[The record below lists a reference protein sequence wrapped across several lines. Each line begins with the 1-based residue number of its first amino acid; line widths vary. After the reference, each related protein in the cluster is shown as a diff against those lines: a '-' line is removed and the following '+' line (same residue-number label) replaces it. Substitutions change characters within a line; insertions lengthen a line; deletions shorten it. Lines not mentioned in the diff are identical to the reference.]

1 MGLTNYYWWF
11 IKDFTVIARL
21 LHNLVKKNQKWYQ
34 TEKQEKIFEEL
45 KKRFTKK
52 LELVILNLDIKNE
65 GESKCIRLY
74 NGRSIIYE
82 V

>member
-1 MGLTNYYWWF
+1 MGLTNYYWCF